1 LNPAAFGIFATP
13 DGRLAFFHHV
23 LWTANGMCRIR
34 WRNLPNDQK
43 IVQHPSVHIYW
54 RAMTAVRRIAE
65 LKRDDMP
72 FIIRLE
78 DGREFSV
85 DSGGSVEIDV
95 SANGGDRITV
105 FDASENREYRIPV
118 AAIARIS
125 IPEDLDDQRRWTK
138 IG

>member
-1 LNPAAFGIFATP
+1 
-13 DGRLAFFHHV
+13 
-23 LWTANGMCRIR
+23 
-34 WRNLPNDQK
+34 
-43 IVQHPSVHIYW
+43 
-54 RAMTAVRRIAE
+54 MTAVRRIAE
-65 LKRDDMP
+65 LKRNDMP

>member
-1 LNPAAFGIFATP
+1 
-13 DGRLAFFHHV
+13 
-23 LWTANGMCRIR
+23 
-34 WRNLPNDQK
+34 
-43 IVQHPSVHIYW
+43 
-54 RAMTAVRRIAE
+54 MTAVRRIAE

-85 DSGGSVEIDV
+85 DCGGCVEIDV

-138 IG
+138 IA

>member
-1 LNPAAFGIFATP
+1 MQVLLIYL
-13 DGRLAFFHHV
+13 RCSHLLAS
-23 LWTANGMCRIR
+23 NDCR
-34 WRNLPNDQK
+34 Q
-43 IVQHPSVHIYW
+43 
-54 RAMTAVRRIAE
+54 RIAE

>member
-1 LNPAAFGIFATP
+1 MQVLLIYL
-13 DGRLAFFHHV
+13 RCSHLLAS
-23 LWTANGMCRIR
+23 NDCR
-34 WRNLPNDQK
+34 QG
-43 IVQHPSVHIYW
+43 
-54 RAMTAVRRIAE
+54 IAE
-65 LKRDDMP
+65 LKRDVMP

>member
-1 LNPAAFGIFATP
+1 
-13 DGRLAFFHHV
+13 
-23 LWTANGMCRIR
+23 
-34 WRNLPNDQK
+34 
-43 IVQHPSVHIYW
+43 
-54 RAMTAVRRIAE
+54 MTAIRRIAE

-85 DSGGSVEIDV
+85 DSGGSVEIDAP
-95 SANGGDRITV
+95 ANGGDRITV
-105 FDASENREYRIPV
+105 FDASENIEYRIPV

-125 IPEDLDDQRRWTK
+125 IPEDLDDQRVWTK

>member
-1 LNPAAFGIFATP
+1 
-13 DGRLAFFHHV
+13 
-23 LWTANGMCRIR
+23 
-34 WRNLPNDQK
+34 
-43 IVQHPSVHIYW
+43 
-54 RAMTAVRRIAE
+54 MTTVRRIAE

-78 DGREFSV
+78 DGRKLSV

-105 FDASENREYRIPV
+105 FDASENREYSIPV
-118 AAIARIS
+118 AAIVRIS
-125 IPEDLDDQRRWTK
+125 IPEDLDDQRRRTK

>member
-1 LNPAAFGIFATP
+1 
-13 DGRLAFFHHV
+13 
-23 LWTANGMCRIR
+23 
-34 WRNLPNDQK
+34 
-43 IVQHPSVHIYW
+43 
-54 RAMTAVRRIAE
+54 MTAVRRIAE

-85 DSGGSVEIDV
+85 DCGGCVEIDV

>member
-1 LNPAAFGIFATP
+1 
-13 DGRLAFFHHV
+13 
-23 LWTANGMCRIR
+23 
-34 WRNLPNDQK
+34 
-43 IVQHPSVHIYW
+43 
-54 RAMTAVRRIAE
+54 MTAVRRITE

-85 DSGGSVEIDV
+85 DSRGSVEIDV

-105 FDASENREYRIPV
+105 FDASENREYRFPV

-138 IG
+138 IR

>member
-1 LNPAAFGIFATP
+1 
-13 DGRLAFFHHV
+13 
-23 LWTANGMCRIR
+23 
-34 WRNLPNDQK
+34 
-43 IVQHPSVHIYW
+43 
-54 RAMTAVRRIAE
+54 MTAVRRIAE

-85 DSGGSVEIDV
+85 DSGGCVEIDL

-118 AAIARIS
+118 AAIVRIS

>member
-1 LNPAAFGIFATP
+1 
-13 DGRLAFFHHV
+13 
-23 LWTANGMCRIR
+23 
-34 WRNLPNDQK
+34 
-43 IVQHPSVHIYW
+43 
-54 RAMTAVRRIAE
+54 MTTVRRIAE

-85 DSGGSVEIDV
+85 DCGGCVEIDV

>member
-1 LNPAAFGIFATP
+1 MQVLLMYLHCSYLLASNDCRQANCRAEARRHAVHNP
-13 DGRLAFFHHV
+13 
-23 LWTANGMCRIR
+23 
-34 WRNLPNDQK
+34 
-43 IVQHPSVHIYW
+43 
-54 RAMTAVRRIAE
+54 
-65 LKRDDMP
+65 
-72 FIIRLE
+72 LE

>member
-1 LNPAAFGIFATP
+1 
-13 DGRLAFFHHV
+13 
-23 LWTANGMCRIR
+23 
-34 WRNLPNDQK
+34 
-43 IVQHPSVHIYW
+43 
-54 RAMTAVRRIAE
+54 MTAVRRIAE

-78 DGREFSV
+78 DGRKFSV
-85 DSGGSVEIDV
+85 DSGDSVEIDV

-118 AAIARIS
+118 AAIAKIS